1 MTAPKVLI
9 AFYSRSGT
17 VEGLAKAVAEGA
29 QAAGAEVRLRRAR
42 ELVGHDIMSSVPG
55 WKETAEAMNARYAAP
70 TVEDADWADAIILG
84 TPTRFGAVSSEL
96 KAYIDG
102 LGGLWFQGKLVGKAG
117 SVFAASSQP
126 HGGNEV
132 TTLSLYPVLAHLGL
146 IIVPT
151 GYADGVMFAGAG
163 SPYGASVISGNPP
176 AGPSEAELA
185 VARFQGRRV
194 TEITKKLRG

>member
-1 MTAPKVLI
+1 
-9 AFYSRSGT
+9 
-17 VEGLAKAVAEGA
+17 
-29 QAAGAEVRLRRAR
+29 
-42 ELVGHDIMSSVPG
+42 
-55 WKETAEAMNARYAAP
+55 
-70 TVEDADWADAIILG
+70 
-84 TPTRFGAVSSEL
+84 
-96 KAYIDG
+96 
-102 LGGLWFQGKLVGKAG
+102 
-117 SVFAASSQP
+117 VFAASSQP

-151 GYADGVMFAGAG
+151 GYADGVMFGGAG

-185 VARFQGRRV
+185 VARFQGKRV